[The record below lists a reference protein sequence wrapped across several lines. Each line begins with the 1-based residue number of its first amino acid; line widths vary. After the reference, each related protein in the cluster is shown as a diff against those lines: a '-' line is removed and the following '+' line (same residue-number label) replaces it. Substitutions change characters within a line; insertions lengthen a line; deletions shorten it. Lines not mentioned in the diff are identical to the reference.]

1 MQPLRR
7 AEPHQPVIGGVIVDP
22 VEAAPLGVEG
32 TEPRR
37 VLVRLAPKLGR
48 SRATGDPA
56 EGREVL
62 GCVGRP
68 LPRDRLA
75 QGGIGREQV
84 HVGKDWAL
92 IQIPFRLASR
102 GHGSSPSLDRCKLIA
117 RQRPQK

>member
-7 AEPHQPVIGGVIVDP
+7 AEPHQPVIGRVIVDP

-37 VLVRLAPKLGR
+37 VIIRLAPELGR
-48 SRATGDPA
+48 SRTAGDPA

-62 GCVGRP
+62 GGVGRP

-84 HVGKDWAL
+84 HVGKGRAL

-102 GHGSSPSLDRCKLIA
+102 GHGSSPPSVFFKLIA